1 MSELTFDYSI
11 QKVNAAEF
19 TVDFRFNFIDLEFL
33 LNKTKILDV
42 GNPNVLGNSTP
53 IILNK

>member
-1 MSELTFDYSI
+1 MSELTFDYSV

-42 GNPNVLGNSTP
+42 GNPSVLGNSAP